1 MKLSYNWLNDYIDLE
16 GFDLRD
22 LSNLLTMKTCEVE
35 GTEPLFPWLS
45 QFSVVLVEETQQHP
59 NADKLKICKVNTGK
73 ETIQIV
79 TGASNVQAGKKYPL
93 APVGSV
99 LPNGMELKVGN
110 LRGYDSFGMLCS
122 ATELGLEGIAFIEGE
137 DTSAGLLTLP
147 DSFETGVDMRT
158 AIGANDTILDIDN
171 KSITHRADLWSH
183 YGFARELSTLL
194 GKPLKRNL
202 QDFTF
207 SVSNIP
213 GNHPKA
219 SIQNG
224 SARRY
229 SFALFS
235 QAMNTIS
242 PLFVQVR
249 LMAVGMRPLG
259 SIVDASNYTMLDMG
273 QPNHAFDRSF
283 IQGSVSVDF
292 AEDSETM
299 KTLDGKERI
308 LSTEIAVIR
317 DGKKAVAIAGVMGGA
332 GTEVSSTTT
341 ELFFESAT
349 FFRKD
354 VRKAVAQ
361 LKLRSESSMRFE
373 KGQDMLLTEPAIYRF
388 AEILSISSPQLQ
400 MSSIETLDADKPAR
414 NTIETTFT
422 YLRSR
427 LGHLEM
433 DNARLAE
440 ILGSLGLEIEHSGD
454 NLTATIPTYR
464 SVHDL
469 SIPEDLVEE
478 LGRIIG
484 YREIA
489 PVPLMVP
496 CEVPKAKNSLR
507 DLENR
512 LRDLMAE
519 SFHFSEVYNYD
530 FHSEKD
536 FIADNRFADKPL
548 ALLNPISA
556 DLPYM
561 RVSPLPGM
569 LHNVEANHKEHSDLR
584 FFELERIFI
593 PQGGKELP
601 QEKKFLAAVAK
612 AKKTAHEMLASLSS
626 LLSHLLEKNGLP
638 RERQIF
644 LSGEGGVFHP
654 GRSGLIAAEGNP
666 DNPLVRY
673 GQIHP
678 KLGDMYDLPAEV
690 FYFEL
695 FLEELL
701 PFFENPLNRYIPV
714 NRFPGSDFEI
724 TVMAPIT
731 TEFAQLYK
739 LAGKATRGETAGSE
753 TYLETVEYLDTYEG
767 EQIPAGQKAV
777 SLGVAWRNR
786 KRTLQ
791 SEEIRQLQNELVA
804 RFAEAG
810 FPLRS

>member
-16 GFDLRD
+16 GFDLLD

-45 QFSVVLVEETQQHP
+45 QFPVVLVEETQQHP

-79 TGASNVQAGKKYPL
+79 TGAANVQAGKKYPL

-122 ATELGLEGIAFIEGE
+122 ATELGLDGIAFVEGE
-137 DTSAGLLTLP
+137 DSSAGLLTLP
-147 DSFETGVDMRT
+147 DSFQVGMDMRT
-158 AIGANDTILDIDN
+158 TIGAIDTIIDIDN

-183 YGFARELSTLL
+183 FGFARELSTLL

-207 SVSNIP
+207 PVSKVS
-213 GNHPKA
+213 GEHPKA
-219 SIQNG
+219 IIQNG

-229 SFALFS
+229 SSALFS
-235 QAMNTIS
+235 QATNTIS

-273 QPNHAFDRSF
+273 QPNHAYDRKF
-283 IQGSVSVDF
+283 IQGPISVDF
-292 AEDSETM
+292 AADGETIT
-299 KTLDGKERI
+299 TLDAKERN
-308 LSTEIAVIR
+308 LTKEIVVIR
-317 DGKKAVAIAGVMGGA
+317 DGNKAVAIAGVMGGA
-332 GTEVSSTTT
+332 GTEVNSSTT

-349 FFRKD
+349 FYRKD
-354 VRKAVAQ
+354 IRKAVAQ

-388 AEILSISSPQLQ
+388 AEILSLSSPQLQ
-400 MSSIETLDADKPAR
+400 MSSIETVNSDEPAR
-414 NTIETTFT
+414 NKIETTFS

-427 LGHLEM
+427 LGHLDM
-433 DNARLAE
+433 DNHRLAE
-440 ILGSLGLEIEHSGD
+440 IFVSLGMDVDYNQE
-454 NLTATIPTYR
+454 NLAVTVPTWR

-489 PVPLMVP
+489 PMPLMVP

-507 DLENR
+507 DLENK

-536 FIADNRFADKPL
+536 FNADTRFAEKAL

-569 LHNVEANHKEHSDLR
+569 LHNIEANHREHSDLR
-584 FFELERIFI
+584 FFEIERIFI
-593 PQGGKELP
+593 PQEGKELP
-601 QEKKFLAAVAK
+601 KEKIFLAGVLT
-612 AKKTAHEMLASLSS
+612 AKKTAREMLASLSS
-626 LLSHLLEKNGLP
+626 LLSHLLERTGLP

-654 GRSGLIAAEGNP
+654 GRNGMIAAQGST
-666 DNPLVRY
+666 DNALVRY
-673 GQIHP
+673 GQVHP
-678 KLGDMYDLPAEV
+678 RLGDLYDLPGEV
-690 FYFEL
+690 FYFEV
-695 FLEELL
+695 FLQDIL

-714 NRFPGSDFEI
+714 NRYPGSDFEI
-724 TVMAPIT
+724 TVMAPRLT
-731 TEFAQLYK
+731 AFEQLHV
-739 LAGKATRGETAGSE
+739 LAGQPTRGEAAGSE

-777 SLGVAWRNR
+777 SLRVAWRNR
-786 KRTLQ
+786 TRTLQ
-791 SEEIRQLQNELVA
+791 SEEIANLQNSLVA